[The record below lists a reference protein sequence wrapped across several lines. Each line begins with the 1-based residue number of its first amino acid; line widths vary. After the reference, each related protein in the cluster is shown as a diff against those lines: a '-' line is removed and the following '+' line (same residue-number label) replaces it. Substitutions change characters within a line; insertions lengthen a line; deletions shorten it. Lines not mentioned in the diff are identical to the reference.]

1 MTLNIYEVAFAGTQ
15 EFLSATVYVV
25 AISMQDA
32 LDIARQRVVSEA
44 SPVGW
49 SKHSSTVPEVSSIK
63 LFWRDVW
70 IRQPAP

>member
-32 LDIARQRVVSEA
+32 LDIARQRVVSKA